1 MSCIVIAFSKTEHA
15 QNIKRILSQSGY
27 SVTAACTTGAAAL
40 QNISRLEQGILI
52 CGSRFADMVYTEL
65 YEYLPPGIQMLLLA
79 SPAVV
84 SNKEIKDIVCLE
96 MPLKVHELLETVKM
110 MEYSFQ
116 RLKKKQHAQP
126 KGRTEEERL
135 LLQKA
140 KRILMERNAL
150 SEEEAHR
157 YIQKRSMDN
166 GVNLIE
172 TAQMILSLMDEG

>member
-1 MSCIVIAFSKTEHA
+1 MSCIVIAFSKMEHA

-27 SVTAACTTGAAAL
+27 SVTAVCNTGAAVL
-40 QNISRLEQGILI
+40 QNISHLEQGILI
-52 CGSRFADMVYTEL
+52 CGSRFTDMVYTEL
-65 YEYLPPGIQMLLLA
+65 YEYLSPGIQMLLLA

-84 SNKEIKDIVCLE
+84 ANKDIKDIVCLE

-110 MEYSFQ
+110 MEYSYK
-116 RLKKKQHAQP
+116 RLKKKQHTQS
-126 KGRTEEERL
+126 KGRTKEEQQ

-140 KRILMERNAL
+140 KQILMERNAL
-150 SEEEAHR
+150 TEEEAHR

-166 GVNLIE
+166 GVGLIE